1 MFKRIGSVFLLVS
14 CVTMIPATST
24 QACVPGIDYITD
36 YTWGPTVPVS
46 ICVLPGGQGEQR
58 AFAYPGIEVEVELGF
73 QLVDLA
79 GQPVPGVELSQVVMW
94 VEGGPPAICP
104 DAWAGISSDAEGWVT
119 VPFSGGGHVAPD
131 PQRSLGIYLN
141 LCPTLMLD
149 VREDVAFNSPD
160 LNGDLEVDLR
170 DIPLFARDFY
180 GPYNYRSDFNWDGA
194 VDLGDLIFMVQA
206 VAAKCP

>member
-1 MFKRIGSVFLLVS
+1 MSKVSGIVFLLFS
-14 CVTMIPATST
+14 SLALLTTPPAA
-24 QACVPGIDYITD
+24 ACVPGIDYITE

-46 ICVLPGGQGEQR
+46 ICVLPDGQGGHR

-73 QLVDLA
+73 QLVDLQ

-94 VEGGPPAICP
+94 VDGGPPAVCP
-104 DAWAGISSDAEGWVT
+104 DAWAGISSNAQGWVT
-119 VPFSGGGHVAPD
+119 VPFSGGGHVAPG
-131 PQRSLGIYLN
+131 PHHSLGIYLN
-141 LCPTLMLD
+141 LCPTLLLD

-180 GPYNYRSDFNWDGA
+180 GEYNYRSDFNWDGA

-206 VAAKCP
+206 FGAKCP